1 MHFIRRIPML
11 ASVVFRTVSNTAI
24 SFVSISPKH
33 FSCLGRSQT
42 LTADSIS
49 LHRGTA

>member
-1 MHFIRRIPML
+1 MYFICLIPML
-11 ASVVFRTVSNTAI
+11 ASVVFRTVSDRAI

-33 FSCLGRSQT
+33 FSCLGLSQT

-49 LHRGTA
+49 THRGTA